1 MVSHSEVKTRYGL
14 KSWQRGITK
23 INGGSKYL
31 LTLNTSTT
39 RYQDEINEGFVIY
52 QMQKQKRKPIEK
64 FGPTGNNRCILAA
77 MESNGCVVQVD
88 LAFGGKNQYNLTFGA
103 YIHDITMKDG
113 YPSFVIKIPS
123 VPRNVMNAV
132 QNKIAGYKTPEPN
145 NRQLMLADD
154 VLNFI
159 RVDRSSVFTNLIR
172 AVFGAVLKKF
182 SCQRCGCTQNI
193 QCAHA
198 HYSRPQVIQEALA
211 LTPTVYI
218 NGLAFLD
225 REVLKYQFIKLHAEE
240 RYTVIPLCQTCHG
253 LYDKELKCKFLPPS
267 L

>member
-1 MVSHSEVKTRYGL
+1 MVSHREVKTKYGL

-23 INGGSKYL
+23 INGVSSPSKYL
-31 LTLNTSTT
+31 LTLNTSTS
-39 RYQDEINEGFVIY
+39 RYQDEIKEGYVIY

-64 FGPTGNNRCILAA
+64 FGPTGNNKSILAD
-77 MESNGCVVQVD
+77 MESNGSVVQVD
-88 LAFGGKNQYNLTFGA
+88 LAVGGKNQYDLVFGA

-132 QNKIAGYKTPEPN
+132 RNRIATYKRN

-159 RVDRSSVFTNLIR
+159 RVDRSSVFTNLVRTI
-172 AVFGAVLKKF
+172 FGAVLKKF
-182 SCQRCGCTQNI
+182 ACQRCGCVENI

-198 HYSRPQVIQEALA
+198 HHSRPQVIQKALE

-225 REVLKYQFIKLHAEE
+225 REVLKYQFIKLHAQE
-240 RYTVIPLCQTCHG
+240 RYAVIPLCRTCHVI
-253 LYDKELKCKFLPPS
+253 YDKEFSPPS